1 MIAGLSF
8 PIRHLS
14 VRVPWHDNGWN
25 GTVCDDPKN
34 NVACLKLLRIAEK
47 KDEASEASLSGRYFK
62 DLGQEEIPP
71 CLQERSAFMSPHGFA
86 RNHSHPYRRDDKGDH
101 AHFRPTPLNYPAYSA
116 PGVPFRW
123 MLKESFSG
131 NVSSGLR
138 EHYPLDDVRE
148 DVEPNIDSLVK
159 SHGCHGRGYW
169 K

>member
-1 MIAGLSF
+1 M
-8 PIRHLS
+8 
-14 VRVPWHDNGWN
+14 
-25 GTVCDDPKN
+25 
-34 NVACLKLLRIAEK
+34 
-47 KDEASEASLSGRYFK
+47 AS
-62 DLGQEEIPP
+62 
-71 CLQERSAFMSPHGFA
+71 A